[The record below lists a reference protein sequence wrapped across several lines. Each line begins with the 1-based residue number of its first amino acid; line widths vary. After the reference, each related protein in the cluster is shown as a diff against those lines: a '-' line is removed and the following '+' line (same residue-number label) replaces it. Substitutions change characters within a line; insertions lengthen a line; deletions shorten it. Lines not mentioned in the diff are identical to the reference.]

1 MSTDQAM
8 NSSAESPMQAAAD
21 TLQTAANAA
30 RDGAADASAKV
41 RELLPKV
48 SATVSR
54 GVYNGSYYVAFGVV
68 FPTLFLCRVIPGGQA
83 LAAGIVDGAAAAS
96 DNIREMR
103 GKKETEACSTACC
116 ASTPPA

>member
-1 MSTDQAM
+1 M
-8 NSSAESPMQAAAD
+8 NSSTDSPF
-21 TLQTAANAA
+21 QTAANAA

-68 FPTLFLCRVIPGGQA
+68 FPTLFLCRILPGGNP
-83 LAAGIVDGAAAAS
+83 LAAGIVDGAAAAR
-96 DNIREMR
+96 DNVREMCC
-103 GKKETEACSTACC
+103 KPAAEAGSTTCC
-116 ASTPPA
+116 APSPPA